1 MEFYPMIFKVYFN
14 EVFNSF
20 SEAKYP
26 IKKIKEVLENIKTGS
41 TPHQKLNP
49 YSKNDGFVFLRNTNL
64 KKISDRFEQH

>member
-26 IKKIKEVLENIKTGS
+26 IKKIKEVL
-41 TPHQKLNP
+41 
-49 YSKNDGFVFLRNTNL
+49 
-64 KKISDRFEQH
+64 